1 VKTAPTKADD
11 LVRKVPEVQGG
22 FPRNFIRQAVCEL
35 RFPTLMSLGGTKPP
49 EKFVAALR
57 KRFPIAET
65 INEFT
70 VGAGQG
76 SVTSHAHQFKSTKL
90 VWTASL
96 KQSAVVL
103 EGTRYTTYADFRE
116 RAQEVLD
123 AALLVIDSDFF
134 TRVGLRYINVVPTDE
149 APMTEWINPALV
161 QPLIGHGFT
170 GISEFAGKLAMS
182 AEDGG
187 CLLQHGIN
195 IEADEPGPTQRPPD
209 YVIDIDTYRVD
220 IPAVDVMSILDAN
233 HRQAFSLF
241 SWALGS
247 RAKALLQ
254 VDSPRR

>member
-1 VKTAPTKADD
+1 MTASPTKADD
-11 LVRKVPEVQGG
+11 LVRQVPEIQGG

-35 RFPTLMSLGGTKPP
+35 RFPTLMSLGGAKPP

-57 KRFPIAET
+57 KRFPISET
-65 INEFT
+65 INEVT
-70 VGAGQG
+70 VGAGQS

-103 EGTRYTTYADFRE
+103 ESMRYSTYADFRE
-116 RAQEVLD
+116 RAQDVLD

-187 CLLQHGIN
+187 CLLQHGVSIKG
-195 IEADEPGPTQRPPD
+195 DEPGPTQRPPD

-220 IPAVDVMSILDAN
+220 IPAGDVMSILDAN